1 MPRKSTLLAV
11 LASVAVVTGIV
22 VLPATGHDVKPT
34 GTVVFTAKASRSD
47 QRMVDLP
54 PKGISLGDHFL
65 GAVTLRQAGAL
76 AGRMDSDCVIIDR
89 AYEGQ
94 ACNVSLILKN
104 GQVAAHGAGV
114 DKRIPGVGG
123 TTPATGD
130 EYAIEGGTGG
140 YQGAAGTL
148 RLKATRTRVTVTLL
162 FSP

>member
-1 MPRKSTLLAV
+1 MPRKSTPLAV
-11 LASVAVVTGIV
+11 LTGVAVVTGIV

-34 GTVVFTAKASRSD
+34 GTLVFTGKASRSD

-65 GAVTLRQAGAL
+65 GAVTLRQAGAV

-94 ACNVSLILKN
+94 ACSLSLILKN
-104 GQVAAHGAGV
+104 GQVTAQGAGV

-123 TTPATGD
+123 TTPPTGD
-130 EYAIEGGTGG
+130 QFAIEGGTGG

-148 RLKATRTRVTVTLL
+148 RVKAARTRDTVTLL